1 MLLEQEK
8 SAIAVNHKEEKGKI
22 KMEAILD
29 AKPAAMPAKPRK
41 LKKWMRVVISVLAW
55 CIVSDILTIISC
67 RIYFGLE
74 GLPGL
79 YASCALEVATSTL
92 LLFLFCKVTGRR
104 LGSYFKIKGFK
115 ESLVVVIP
123 VIIGTV
129 LSVYLYH
136 DNMKIVLPLLVPLVA
151 DVYVEEV
158 TYRGIVTS
166 YGLMLCR
173 SKKDIRRTIL
183 LCSLFFAFAH
193 YWNLTSGRT
202 FSQVT
207 QQVFGVIPRAILMT
221 AAFALSDSL
230 LPGLL
235 IHVVQNVQYKALIW
249 GTGAADVGSISA
261 SGGELPEL
269 TASSFLL
276 DTLREFAWYFIPIL
290 ILLFIT
296 SNTASRR
303 KTF

>member
-1 MLLEQEK
+1 
-8 SAIAVNHKEEKGKI
+8 
-22 KMEAILD
+22 MEAILD
-29 AKPAAMPAKPRK
+29 AKPAAGMSAKPRK

-79 YASCALEVATSTL
+79 YASCALEVAASTL

-115 ESLVVVIP
+115 ESLIVVIP
-123 VIIGTV
+123 VLIAMGI
-129 LSVYLYH
+129 SVYSYH
-136 DNMKIVLPLLVPLVA
+136 DNMKIVFPLLVPLVA

-183 LCSLFFAFAH
+183 LCSLFFALAH
-193 YWNLTSGRT
+193 YWNLTSGRS

-207 QQVFGVIPRAILMT
+207 QQVLGVIPDAILMT
-221 AAFALSDSL
+221 AAFTLSDSL
-230 LPGLL
+230 LPGLV
-235 IHVVQNVQYKALIW
+235 IHVVQNVQYMALVW
-249 GTGAADVGSISA
+249 GTGAADVGA
-261 SGGELPEL
+261 VTVSGEELPVL
-269 TASSFLL
+269 TVGSFLL
-276 DTLREFAWYFIPIL
+276 EVVRTFAWYFIPVL

-296 SNTASRR
+296 GNTVTRR
-303 KTF
+303 KAF